1 MDYVEKWKAANETI
15 SKQFVVSKKR
25 FRDIVP
31 TLDVLHDKTTP
42 RNLRIE
48 VKENPPDISAI
59 LFAGN
64 LTEKDGTRFRWEIGP
79 SHDADAS
86 EVWFLSEFNY
96 EENSNKRIEARSAE
110 DLRVCLITKVAEEVA
125 YQHIRR

>member
-64 LTEKDGTRFRWEIGP
+64 LTEKDGTRIRWEIGP
-79 SHDADAS
+79 THDANAS
-86 EVWFLSEFNY
+86 EVWFFVG
-96 EENSNKRIEARSAE
+96 A
-110 DLRVCLITKVAEEVA
+110 
-125 YQHIRR
+125 